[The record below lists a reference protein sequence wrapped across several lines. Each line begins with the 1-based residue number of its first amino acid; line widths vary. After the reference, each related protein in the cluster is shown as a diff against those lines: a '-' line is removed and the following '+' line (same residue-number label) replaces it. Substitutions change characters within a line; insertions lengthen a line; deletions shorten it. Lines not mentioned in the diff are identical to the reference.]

1 MNNRILGSFITV
13 LFILM
18 SVVPSFAQ
26 AKIDKLVSKLENSPQ
41 VDVTYTERRDPK
53 TRKMLKQSTI
63 LNGSDRK
70 TAEALWKA
78 FEDECQNSVSV
89 TKTRDKSFV
98 IKFINKDVVS
108 SYVLSISGSWSL
120 VISKRPM
127 NNEDRDDY
135 SFNNF
140 DFSDF
145 NDFAFE
151 MPEFNFDSMDALNS
165 LDALG
170 SLEQLNNLETLGSLG
185 QLKDLGKLGDNFS
198 SFSGNVKVYDKNGN
212 VIFEKSDDKADKSKS
227 KTKSKH
233 KSKSKSTSTSI
244 SSSNGNSQTQT
255 ITTTTVNGK
264 TYQTISYM

>member
-1 MNNRILGSFITV
+1 MNNRILISFITV
-13 LFILM
+13 LFILI
-18 SVVPSFAQ
+18 SAVPSFAQ
-26 AKIDKLVSKLENSPQ
+26 AKIDKLVAKLENNPQ

-53 TRKMLKQSTI
+53 TRRMIKQSTI

-78 FEDECQNSVSV
+78 FEEERPHSVSV
-89 TKTRDKSFV
+89 TKSRDKSFI
-98 IKFINKDVVS
+98 IKFISNDMVS

-120 VISKRPM
+120 VISKRPIKDDE
-127 NNEDRDDY
+127 NDDY
-135 SFNNF
+135 SLNDF

-151 MPEFNFDSMDALNS
+151 MPELNFDDLSALES
-165 LDALG
+165 LGCLG
-170 SLEQLNNLETLGSLG
+170 QLNNLEALGSLG
-185 QLKDLGKLGDNFS
+185 QLNNLKLGDNFN

-227 KTKSKH
+227 KSKP
-233 KSKSKSTSTSI
+233 KAKSKSTSTSI
-244 SSSNGNSQTQT
+244 STSNRNGRTQT

-264 TYQTISYM
+264 TYQTISL